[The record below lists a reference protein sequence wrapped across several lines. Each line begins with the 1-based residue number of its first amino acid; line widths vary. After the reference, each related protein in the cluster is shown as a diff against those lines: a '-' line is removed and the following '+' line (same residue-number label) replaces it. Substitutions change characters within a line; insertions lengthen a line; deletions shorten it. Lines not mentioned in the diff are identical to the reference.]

1 MLVVV
6 VQAHTDNFR
15 IEGDISSSSLD
26 MLKRYY
32 GNSLHVENNSN
43 DEDEWVNIEDT
54 DWYRE
59 MKEKYSPASNLAFYR
74 KEKKL
79 TQTALGSI
87 LGVPKQYVSD
97 MEHERRSISK
107 EMAKKIA
114 AALDSPVTL
123 FL

>member
-1 MLVVV
+1 MFW
-6 VQAHTDNFR
+6 QISR
-15 IEGDISSSSLD
+15 I
-26 MLKRYY
+26 KRYY
-32 GNSLHVENNSN
+32 GSSLHVEDNAGD
-43 DEDEWVNIEDT
+43 DERVNIEES

-59 MKEKYSPASNLAFYR
+59 MKEKYTPASNLAFCR

-79 TQTALGSI
+79 TRASLGSI

-114 AALDSPVTL
+114 VALDSPLTL

>member
-6 VQAHTDNFR
+6 NQPHTDNFR
-15 IEGDISSSSLD
+15 IEGEISSSSLD

-32 GNSLHVENNSN
+32 GNFLHVENNT
-43 DEDEWVNIEDT
+43 DDDEWVNIEYT

-87 LGVPKQYVSD
+87 LGVTKQYVSD

-114 AALDSPVTL
+114 SALDSPVTL
-123 FL
+123 FI